1 MCIYASHSLD
11 ILLSALKEG
20 SFECHDAH
28 IKTRQLEYHNKT
40 WSVSLPSL
48 VEKPDSNNMK
58 FEELVDQFIPS
69 NMTWRG
75 WLKMALQQPLV
86 PVFPVARELLLKTKF
101 STRGG
106 GSLAKDEDG
115 TSAGESQKQAVK
127 PPSEGQK
134 NSALR
139 KLRRKHSDIPESD
152 QVIEPEVPRRRVL
165 SIFGR
170 GNKG

>member
-1 MCIYASHSLD
+1 
-11 ILLSALKEG
+11 
-20 SFECHDAH
+20 
-28 IKTRQLEYHNKT
+28 
-40 WSVSLPSL
+40 
-48 VEKPDSNNMK
+48 MK

-86 PVFPVARELLLKTKF
+86 PVFPVARELLMKTKF
-101 STRGG
+101 SRGG
-106 GSLAKDEDG
+106 GSHPAITKDEDG

-127 PPSEGQK
+127 PSFEGQK

-139 KLRRKHSDIPESD
+139 KLRRKHSDIREAD
-152 QVIEPEVPRRRVL
+152 QPVSTSEPDDKGVPRRRVL